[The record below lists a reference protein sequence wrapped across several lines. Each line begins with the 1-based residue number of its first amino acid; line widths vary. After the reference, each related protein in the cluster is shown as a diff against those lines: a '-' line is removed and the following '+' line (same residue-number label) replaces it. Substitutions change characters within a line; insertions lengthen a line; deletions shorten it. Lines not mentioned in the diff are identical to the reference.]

1 MRSRYSEAQTRTTSD
16 MLSRIASPSLLRVLV
31 IRTATV
37 SIFAAL
43 VIAFV
48 AQYVSNSLVQ
58 ARFEDEAGVIASTAT
73 TGVQDRIVT
82 ATRGSRFVA
91 GLPTTKRLAVP
102 LAVASRSAMDVAA
115 MQSFLIF
122 AKSSIGADILS
133 YADAAGNVITGGQDL
148 APGEK
153 LGSDLLA
160 RANASP
166 EQAYVLYDE
175 PAGVTV
181 RALSIVRDETNTNLV
196 LGYVLVGTVLD
207 RVFLQSVQA
216 SSDAQLAIIWRGQTR
231 AATVGIGADEATQ
244 FPTSQEVDNT
254 PSDLLSK
261 SIRVGGANFFGIF
274 TLERAN
280 TANSDPMLLGV
291 LVPAAPVESAQRSLF
306 IILGA
311 LLIGVIGV
319 VGLVSY
325 RSARSITAPLEH
337 LADAAQKIEGGDLAV
352 RIDGRSPYEV
362 GTLERAF
369 DTMAR
374 SLQERDR
381 AQQEYLDEVR
391 TVNAVSDAVVGVTD
405 RERIFAESLNRLVG
419 LVKADAAAIVLREAS
434 GHDLTPATAVN
445 IDPETAA
452 SIAGEVLSAKTGDP
466 DVVQRSE
473 VPGGTLR
480 SAAHVP
486 LSTRGVITGLLSVYF
501 KGEAEIT
508 ESEART
514 LRTVARL
521 VSVAKENA
529 DLVGELRDNNFALE
543 RANRL
548 KSEFL
553 ANVSHEL
560 RTPMNAIIGYSKLML
575 DGLDGELNAQQ
586 ESDLGRVTTAA
597 DNLLSLING
606 LLDLS
611 KIEAGRMEL
620 TVEELDIHPVVEDV
634 VALVRPQS
642 DAKAIEVR
650 AALAAGLPAI
660 LADRA
665 RFRQVLVNLVSNAV
679 KFTDKGAV
687 VVSATTGDGWVTVSV
702 SDTGI
707 GISPEAQ
714 AYIFDEFRQADA
726 STTRR
731 YGGTGLGLAISKRL
745 VALHGGRIWV
755 DSSPSGG
762 SVFSFTMPVHVRAAA
777 AVGAD

>member
-1 MRSRYSEAQTRTTSD
+1 
-16 MLSRIASPSLLRVLV
+16 MLRRIAPPSLLRVLV
-31 IRTATV
+31 LRTVTV
-37 SIFAAL
+37 SLLAVL

-58 ARFEDEAGVIASTAT
+58 ERFQDEASVIANNTNAAIEA
-73 TGVQDRIVT
+73 RVT
-82 ATRGSRFVA
+82 PVPRGGRFVA
-91 GLPTTKRLAVP
+91 GLPTTKRLAAD
-102 LAVASRSAMDVAA
+102 LAASQNKGPIEDI
-115 MQSFLIF
+115 QSFLIF
-122 AKSSIGADILS
+122 SKSSIGVDILS
-133 YADAAGNVITGGQDL
+133 YADANGSVITGGQDV

-153 LGSDLLA
+153 LSADLLA
-160 RANASP
+160 RATASP

-175 PAGVTV
+175 PKGVTV
-181 RALSIVRDETNTNLV
+181 RALSIVRDVDNSSTV
-196 LGYVLVGTVLD
+196 LGYIMVGIVLD
-207 RVFLQSVQA
+207 EAFLQSVQA
-216 SSDAQLAIIWRGQTR
+216 SSQAELALLWRGTPR
-231 AATVGIGADEATQ
+231 AATVGIDSDEVAQ
-244 FPTSQEVDNT
+244 FPTSADVDNSAND
-254 PSDLLSK
+254 PISK
-261 SIRVGGANFFGIF
+261 NIVVDGADYFGIF
-274 TLERAN
+274 TLERTH
-280 TANSDPMLLGV
+280 TASADPLLIAV
-291 LVPAAPVESAQRSLF
+291 LVSAVSVENAQKTLF
-306 IILGA
+306 IVLGA
-311 LLIGVIGV
+311 LLIGVTAIV
-319 VGLVSY
+319 VILSY
-325 RSARSITAPLEH
+325 RSARTITGPLEH
-337 LADAAQKIEGGDLAV
+337 LADAAQKIEAGDLGV
-352 RIDGRSPYEV
+352 RIEARSAYEV

-369 DTMAR
+369 DTMAG

-405 RERIFAESLNRLVG
+405 RERIFAESLNRLVS
-419 LVKADAAAIVLREAS
+419 LVKADAAAIVLRNTGS
-434 GHDLTPATAVN
+434 GEDLV
-445 IDPETAA
+445 AA
-452 SIAGEVLSAKTGDP
+452 STVTIEAGAATKIAGDVLNAKTGDP

-473 VPGGTLR
+473 IPYGSLR

-486 LSTRGVITGLLSVYF
+486 LSTRGLITGLLSVYF

-529 DLVGELRDNNFALE
+529 HLVGDLRDNNFQLE

-586 ESDLGRVTTAA
+586 EADLQRVTTAA
-597 DNLLSLING
+597 DNLLGLINR

-611 KIEAGRMEL
+611 QIEAGRMEL
-620 TVEELDIHPVVEDV
+620 NVEELDVRPIIEDV
-634 VALVRPQS
+634 LSLVRPQS
-642 DAKAIEVR
+642 DAKELEVVANIPIE
-650 AALAAGLPAI
+650 LPTI

-665 RFRQVLVNLVSNAV
+665 RFRQVLVNLMSNAV
-679 KFTDKGAV
+679 KFTDRGAV
-687 VVSATTGDGWVTVSV
+687 TINASTGEGWVTLSV

-707 GISPEAQ
+707 GISLEAQ

-755 DSSPSGG
+755 ESGANGG
-762 SVFSFTMPVHVRAAA
+762 SVFSFTMPVYVKAVA
-777 AVGAD
+777 AVVGVV

>member
-1 MRSRYSEAQTRTTSD
+1 
-16 MLSRIASPSLLRVLV
+16 MLRRIAPPSLLRVLV
-31 IRTATV
+31 FRTATV
-37 SIFAAL
+37 SVLAAV
-43 VIAFV
+43 VIVFV
-48 AQYVSNSLVQ
+48 AQYVSNSLVL
-58 ARFEDEAGVIASTAT
+58 ARFQDEASIIGNTANAAIEAR
-73 TGVQDRIVT
+73 VVT
-82 ATRGSRFVA
+82 ATRGARFVA
-91 GLPTTKRLAVP
+91 GLPTTKRLALELVTDTSP
-102 LAVASRSAMDVAA
+102 GKIADV
-115 MQSFLIF
+115 QSYLLF

-133 YADAAGNVITGGQDL
+133 YADATGAVITGGQDI

-153 LGSDLLA
+153 LGPDLLA

-166 EQAYVLYDE
+166 EQAFVLYDE

-181 RALSIVRDETNTNLV
+181 RALSIVRDEANTQV
-196 LGYVLVGTVLD
+196 LGYIMVGTVLD
-207 RVFLQSVQA
+207 EGFLQSIQA
-216 SSDAQLAIIWRGQTR
+216 SSDAQLAILWRGQPR
-231 AATVGIGADEATQ
+231 AATLGIDTDEVAQ
-244 FPTSQEVDNT
+244 FPSSAEVDASPT
-254 PSDLLSK
+254 DLISK
-261 SIRVGGANFFGIF
+261 TISVDGANYFGIF
-274 TLERAN
+274 TLERTH
-280 TANSDPMLLGV
+280 TANSDPLLLGV
-291 LVPAAPVESAQRSLF
+291 LVAAAPVEQAQRSLF
-306 IILGA
+306 IILGG
-311 LLIGVIGV
+311 LLVAV
-319 VGLVSY
+319 VAAVFVLSY
-325 RSARSITAPLEH
+325 RSARTITAPLAR
-337 LADAAQKIEGGDLAV
+337 LAGAAQKIEAGDLAV
-352 RIDGRSPYEV
+352 RIDVRSPYEV

-405 RERIFAESLNRLVG
+405 RERIFAESLGRLVS
-419 LVKADAAAIVLREAS
+419 LVKADAAAIVLREGAAQELVPAS
-434 GHDLTPATAVN
+434 TTN

-452 SIAGEVLSAKTGDP
+452 SVALEVLRAKTGDP

-473 VPGGTLR
+473 VLFGTLR

-486 LSTRGVITGLLSVYF
+486 LATRGLITGLLSVYF
-501 KGEAEIT
+501 KGEAEIS

-529 DLVGELRDNNFALE
+529 DLVGELRDNNFQLE

-586 ESDLGRVTTAA
+586 EGDLQRVTTAA
-597 DNLLSLING
+597 DNLLGLING

-611 KIEAGRMEL
+611 KIEAGRMEI
-620 TVEELDIHPVVEDV
+620 TVEELGIGPIVEDV

-642 DAKAIEVR
+642 DAKELEVR
-650 AALAAGLPAI
+650 AIVPADLPAI

-665 RFRQVLVNLVSNAV
+665 RFRQVLVNLMSNAV
-679 KFTDKGAV
+679 KFTDQGTV
-687 VVSATTGDGWVTVSV
+687 TVSASSADGWVTISV
-702 SDTGI
+702 ADTGI
-707 GISPEAQ
+707 GISAEAQ

-755 DSSPSGG
+755 ESGSNGG
-762 SVFSFTMPVHVRAAA
+762 SVFSFTMPVHVRAAVV
-777 AVGAD
+777 AVAD

>member
-1 MRSRYSEAQTRTTSD
+1 
-16 MLSRIASPSLLRVLV
+16 MLQRMAAPSLLRVLV
-31 IRTATV
+31 LRTATV

-43 VIAFV
+43 VIVLA
-48 AQYVSNSLVQ
+48 AQYVSNNLVQ
-58 ARFEDEAGVIASTAT
+58 ARFEDEATVVAGTANAAIDAR
-73 TGVQDRIVT
+73 VVT
-82 ATRGSRFVA
+82 ATRGARFVA
-91 GLPTTKRLAVP
+91 GLPTTKRLATDLLVDK
-102 LAVASRSAMDVAA
+102 SAAKISDV
-115 MQSFLIF
+115 QSFLLF

-133 YADAAGNVITGGQDL
+133 YADATGAVVTGGQDI
-148 APGEK
+148 AKDEK
-153 LGSDLLA
+153 LLPDLLA

-181 RALSIVRDETNTNLV
+181 RALSIVRDDANTKV
-196 LGYVLVGTVLD
+196 LGYILVGTVLD
-207 RVFLQSVQA
+207 EDFLKSIQST
-216 SSDAQLAIIWRGQTR
+216 SDAQLAVLWRGVPR
-231 AATVGIGADEATQ
+231 AATIAIDSDEVAQ
-244 FPTSQEVDNT
+244 FPSSAEVDAS
-254 PSDLLSK
+254 PGDRISK
-261 SIRVGGANFFGIF
+261 TIVVDGNNYYGIF
-274 TLERAN
+274 TLERTH
-280 TANSDPMLLGV
+280 TANSDPLLLGV
-291 LVPAAPVESAQRSLF
+291 LVAAAPVEQAQRSLF
-306 IILGA
+306 IVLGA
-311 LLIGVIGV
+311 LMLGVIAAV
-319 VGLVSY
+319 VAVSY
-325 RSARSITAPLEH
+325 RSARTITAPLAS
-337 LADAAQKIEGGDLAV
+337 LAAAAQKIEAGDLGV

-405 RERIFAESLNRLVG
+405 RERIFAESLNRLVA
-419 LVKADAAAIVLREAS
+419 LVNADAAAIVLRDGSEETLVPAS
-434 GHDLTPATAVN
+434 MVTIDEESATR
-445 IDPETAA
+445 IA
-452 SIAGEVLSAKTGDP
+452 SEVLNAKTGDP

-473 VPGGTLR
+473 IPNGPLR

-486 LSTRGVITGLLSVYF
+486 LATRGVITGLLSVYF

-529 DLVGELRDNNFALE
+529 DLVGELRDNNFQLE

-575 DGLDGELNAQQ
+575 DGLDGELNSQQ
-586 ESDLGRVTTAA
+586 ESDLQRVTTAA

-611 KIEAGRMEL
+611 KIEAGRMEIN
-620 TVEELDIHPVVEDV
+620 VEELDVRPVFEDV
-634 VALVRPQS
+634 ITLVQPQS
-642 DAKAIEVR
+642 DAKELEVK
-650 AALAAGLPAI
+650 ASVPPDLPTV

-679 KFTDKGAV
+679 KFTDAGAV
-687 VVSATTGDGWVTVSV
+687 IISASTGEGWVTVSV

-707 GISPEAQ
+707 GISKEAQ

-755 DSSPSGG
+755 ESGANGG
-762 SVFSFTMPVHVRAAA
+762 SVFSFTMPVYVRAVA
-777 AVGAD
+777 AVVGVA

>member
-1 MRSRYSEAQTRTTSD
+1 
-16 MLSRIASPSLLRVLV
+16 MLARIAPPSLLRVLV
-31 IRTATV
+31 FRTATV
-37 SIFAAL
+37 SLLAAL
-43 VIAFV
+43 VIVFV

-58 ARFEDEAGVIASTAT
+58 ARFQDEAGVIANTAT
-73 TGVQDRIVT
+73 AGIDARVVT
-82 ATRGSRFVA
+82 ATRGARFVA
-91 GLPTTKRLAVP
+91 GLPTTKRLATDLINNNNP
-102 LAVASRSAMDVAA
+102 AKVAEI
-115 MQSFLIF
+115 QQFLIF
-122 AKSSIGADILS
+122 AKASIGADILS
-133 YADAAGNVITGGQDL
+133 YADARGNVITGGQDV
-148 APGEK
+148 AAGEK
-153 LGSDLLA
+153 LGPDLLA

-181 RALSIVRDETNTNLV
+181 RALSIVRDEANTVV
-196 LGYVLVGTVLD
+196 LGYILVGTVLD
-207 RVFLQSVQA
+207 QSFLQAIQA
-216 SSDAQLAIIWRGQTR
+216 TSDSQLAILWRGQAR
-231 AATVGIGADEATQ
+231 AATIGIDSAEVAQ
-244 FPTSQEVDNT
+244 FPTSDDVDSSPT
-254 PSDLLSK
+254 DIVSK
-261 SIRVGGANFFGIF
+261 TINVSGANYFGIF
-274 TLERAN
+274 TLERTH
-280 TANSDPMLLGV
+280 TANADPLLLGV
-291 LVPAAPVESAQRSLF
+291 LVAAAPVEDAQRALF
-306 IILGA
+306 VILGG
-311 LLIGVIGV
+311 LLIAVIAAV
-319 VGLVSY
+319 IVLSY
-325 RSARSITAPLEH
+325 RSARTITNPLEH
-337 LADAAQKIEGGDLAV
+337 LADAAQKIEAGDLGV
-352 RIDGRSPYEV
+352 RIEARSPYEV

-405 RERIFAESLNRLVG
+405 RERIFAESLNRLVA
-419 LVKADAAAIVLREAS
+419 LVKADAAAIVLR
-434 GHDLTPATAVN
+434 GDVGTQPQLV
-445 IDPETAA
+445 AA
-452 SIAGEVLSAKTGDP
+452 STTNIEPESAMTIASDVLSAKTGDP
-466 DVVQRSE
+466 DVVQRSDI
-473 VPGGTLR
+473 PYGTLR

-486 LSTRGVITGLLSVYF
+486 LSTRGTITGLLSVYF

-529 DLVGELRDNNFALE
+529 DLVGELRDNNFQLE

-586 ESDLGRVTTAA
+586 ESDLQRVTTAA
-597 DNLLSLING
+597 DNLLGLING

-611 KIEAGRMEL
+611 KIEAGRMEIN
-620 TVEELDIHPVVEDV
+620 VEDVDVLPIVEDV

-642 DAKAIEVR
+642 DSKDLIVKADIPID
-650 AALAAGLPAI
+650 LPTI

-665 RFRQVLVNLVSNAV
+665 RFRQVLVNLMSNAV

-687 VVSATTGDGWVTVSV
+687 TVSATSGEGWVTVSV
-702 SDTGI
+702 ADTGI
-707 GISPEAQ
+707 GISSEAQ

-755 DSSPSGG
+755 ESGPQG
-762 SVFSFTMPVHVRAAA
+762 GATFSFTMPVHVRAAVA
-777 AVGAD
+777 AAGAAD

>member
-1 MRSRYSEAQTRTTSD
+1 
-16 MLSRIASPSLLRVLV
+16 MLGRIASPSLLRVLV
-31 IRTATV
+31 LRTATV
-37 SIFAAL
+37 SVLAAL

-48 AQYVSNSLVQ
+48 AQAVSNNLVL
-58 ARFEDEAGVIASTAT
+58 ARFQDEATVIAATAT
-73 TGVQDRIVT
+73 TAIEARVVT
-82 ATRGSRFVA
+82 ATRGARFVA
-91 GLPTTKRLAVP
+91 GLPTTKRLAADLIANNTPEKITEVQ
-102 LAVASRSAMDVAA
+102 R
-115 MQSFLIF
+115 FLIF

-133 YADAAGNVITGGQDL
+133 YADAKGNVITGGQDVL
-148 APGEK
+148 PGEK
-153 LGSDLLA
+153 LGADLLV

-181 RALSIVRDETNTNLV
+181 RALSIVRDDANNIL

-207 RVFLQSVQA
+207 ESFLQAIQA
-216 SSDAQLAIIWRGQTR
+216 SSDSQLAILWRGQPR
-231 AATVGIGADEATQ
+231 AATIGIDTDEVAQ
-244 FPTSQEVDNT
+244 FPTSADVDGS
-254 PSDLLSK
+254 PGDLIAK
-261 SIRVGGANFFGIF
+261 TIQVDGANYFGIF
-274 TLERAN
+274 TLERTH
-280 TANSDPMLLGV
+280 TANSDPLLLGV
-291 LVPAAPVESAQRSLF
+291 LVAAAPVEDAQRSLF
-306 IILGA
+306 VILGA
-311 LLIGVIGV
+311 LLIGVVAAV
-319 VGLVSY
+319 VFLSY
-325 RSARSITAPLEH
+325 RSARTITNPLEH
-337 LADAAQKIEGGDLAV
+337 LADAAQKIEAGDLGV
-352 RIDGRSPYEV
+352 RIVARSPYEV

-405 RERIFAESLNRLVG
+405 RERIFAESLSRLVT
-419 LVKADAAAIVLREAS
+419 LVKADAAAIVLREGAAQDLVPAS
-434 GHDLTPATAVN
+434 TSN
-445 IDPETAA
+445 IEPETAMTVA
-452 SIAGEVLSAKTGDP
+452 ADVLSAKTGDP

-473 VPGGTLR
+473 IPFGTLR

-486 LSTRGVITGLLSVYF
+486 LATRGIVTGLLSVYF

-529 DLVGELRDNNFALE
+529 DLVGELRDNNFQLE

-586 ESDLGRVTTAA
+586 EADLQRVTTAA
-597 DNLLSLING
+597 DNLLGLING

-611 KIEAGRMEL
+611 KIEAGRMEIN
-620 TVEELDIHPVVEDV
+620 VEEVDVRPIVEDV

-642 DAKAIEVR
+642 DSKDLDVHAN
-650 AALAAGLPAI
+650 LPADLPPI

-665 RFRQVLVNLVSNAV
+665 RFRQVLVNLMSNSV
-679 KFTDKGAV
+679 KFTDKGSV
-687 VVSATTGDGWVTVSV
+687 TVSATSGDGWVTMSV
-702 SDTGI
+702 ADTGI
-707 GISPEAQ
+707 GISAEAQ

-755 DSSPSGG
+755 ESGANGG
-762 SVFSFTMPVHVRAAA
+762 SVFSFTMPIHVRAAVA
-777 AVGAD
+777 VVGAD

>member
-1 MRSRYSEAQTRTTSD
+1 
-16 MLSRIASPSLLRVLV
+16 MLRRIAPPSLLRVLV
-31 IRTATV
+31 FRTATV
-37 SIFAAL
+37 SLLAAL
-43 VIAFV
+43 VIVFV
-48 AQYVSNSLVQ
+48 AQYVSNNLVQ
-58 ARFEDEAGVIASTAT
+58 ARFQDEANVIANTAT
-73 TGVQDRIVT
+73 AGIDARVVT
-82 ATRGSRFVA
+82 ATRGARFVA
-91 GLPTTKRLAVP
+91 GLPTTKRLASDLIASNTP
-102 LAVASRSAMDVAA
+102 AKVAEI
-115 MQSFLIF
+115 QQFLIF
-122 AKSSIGADILS
+122 AKASIGADILS
-133 YADAAGNVITGGQDL
+133 YADAAGNVITGGQDIAL
-148 APGEK
+148 GEK

-181 RALSIVRDETNTNLV
+181 RALSIVRDDANTVV
-196 LGYVLVGTVLD
+196 LGYVMVGTVLD
-207 RVFLQSVQA
+207 VSFLQAIQA
-216 SSDAQLAIIWRGQTR
+216 TSDSQLAILWRGQAR
-231 AATVGIGADEATQ
+231 AATIGIGSDEISQ
-244 FPTSQEVDNT
+244 FPTSADVDNSPT
-254 PSDLLSK
+254 DLVSK
-261 SIRVGGANFFGIF
+261 TINVNGANYFGIF
-274 TLERAN
+274 TLERTH
-280 TANSDPMLLGV
+280 TANADPLLLGV
-291 LVPAAPVESAQRSLF
+291 LVAAAPVEDAQRSLF
-306 IILGA
+306 VILGG
-311 LLIGVIGV
+311 LLIGVIAAV
-319 VGLVSY
+319 IVLSY
-325 RSARSITAPLEH
+325 RSARTITAPLEH
-337 LADAAQKIEGGDLAV
+337 LADAAQKIEAGDLSV
-352 RIDGRSPYEV
+352 RIEARSPYEV

-405 RERIFAESLNRLVG
+405 RERIFAESLNRLVA
-419 LVKADAAAIVLREAS
+419 LVKADAAAIVLREGPGQPQLVAAS
-434 GHDLTPATAVN
+434 TTN
-445 IDPETAA
+445 IEPETAM
-452 SIAGEVLSAKTGDP
+452 SIATDVLSAKTSDP
-466 DVVQRSE
+466 DVVQRSDI
-473 VPGGTLR
+473 PYGSLR

-486 LSTRGVITGLLSVYF
+486 LSTRGLITGLLSVYF

-529 DLVGELRDNNFALE
+529 DLVGELRDNNFQLE

-586 ESDLGRVTTAA
+586 EADLQRVTTAA
-597 DNLLSLING
+597 DNLLGLING

-611 KIEAGRMEL
+611 KIEAGRMEIN
-620 TVEELDIHPVVEDV
+620 VEEVDVGPIVEDV

-642 DAKAIEVR
+642 DSKDLDVR
-650 AALAAGLPAI
+650 AEIPAGLPAI

-665 RFRQVLVNLVSNAV
+665 RFRQVLVNLMSNAV

-687 VVSATTGDGWVTVSV
+687 TISASSAEGWVTVSV
-702 SDTGI
+702 ADTGI
-707 GISPEAQ
+707 GISNEAQ

-755 DSSPSGG
+755 ESGISGG
-762 SVFSFTMPVHVRAAA
+762 AIFSFTMPVHVRVVA
-777 AVGAD
+777 AVAGAD

>member
-1 MRSRYSEAQTRTTSD
+1 
-16 MLSRIASPSLLRVLV
+16 MLSRIAPPSLLRVLV
-31 IRTATV
+31 LRTATV
-37 SIFAAL
+37 SVLAAL

-48 AQYVSNSLVQ
+48 AQAVSYNLVQ
-58 ARFEDEAGVIASTAT
+58 ARFQDEASVIANTAT
-73 TGVQDRIVT
+73 SAIGARVAT
-82 ATRGSRFVA
+82 ATRGARFVA
-91 GLPTTKRLAVP
+91 GLPTIKGLASDLGTATTP
-102 LAVASRSAMDVAA
+102 QKVAD
-115 MQSFLIF
+115 MQKFLIF
-122 AKSSIGADILS
+122 AKASIGADILS
-133 YADAAGNVITGGQDL
+133 YADARGIVITGGQDIT
-148 APGEK
+148 AGEK
-153 LGSDLLA
+153 LGADLLT

-181 RALSIVRDETNTNLV
+181 RALSIVRDEANTIV
-196 LGYVLVGTVLD
+196 LGYVMVGTVLD
-207 RVFLQSVQA
+207 EAFLQAIQA
-216 SSDAQLAIIWRGQTR
+216 TSDSQLAILWRGQAR
-231 AATVGIGADEATQ
+231 AATIGIDADEIAQ
-244 FPTSQEVDNT
+244 FPTSADVDSSPT
-254 PSDLLSK
+254 DLLSK
-261 SIRVGGANFFGIF
+261 TINVNGANYFGIF
-274 TLERAN
+274 TLERTH
-280 TANSDPMLLGV
+280 TANADPLLLGV
-291 LVPAAPVESAQRSLF
+291 LVAAAPVEDAQRSLF
-306 IILGA
+306 VILGA
-311 LLIGVIGV
+311 LLVAVIAAV
-319 VGLVSY
+319 VVLSY
-325 RSARSITAPLEH
+325 RSARTITAPLEH
-337 LADAAQKIEGGDLAV
+337 LAEAAQKIEAGDLGV
-352 RIDGRSPYEV
+352 RIDVRSSYEV

-405 RERIFAESLNRLVG
+405 RERIFAESLNRLVA
-419 LVKADAAAIVLREAS
+419 LVKADAAAIVLLEGAGQMLIAAS
-434 GHDLTPATAVN
+434 ASN

-452 SIAGEVLSAKTGDP
+452 RIATDVLNAKTGDP

-473 VPGGTLR
+473 IPYGNLR

-486 LSTRGVITGLLSVYF
+486 LSTRGLITGLLSVYF

-586 ESDLGRVTTAA
+586 EADLQRVTTAA
-597 DNLLSLING
+597 DNLLGLING

-611 KIEAGRMEL
+611 KIEAGRMEIN
-620 TVEELDIHPVVEDV
+620 VEEVDVRPIVEDV

-642 DAKAIEVR
+642 DSKELDVR
-650 AALAAGLPAI
+650 ANIPVELPTI
-660 LADRA
+660 FVDRA

-679 KFTDKGAV
+679 KFTDAGAV
-687 VVSATTGDGWVTVSV
+687 TVSATSDEGWVTLAIA
-702 SDTGI
+702 DTGI

-755 DSSPSGG
+755 ESGANGG
-762 SVFSFTMPVHVRAAA
+762 SVFSFTMPVHMRAVV
-777 AVGAD
+777 AVGGAD

>member
-1 MRSRYSEAQTRTTSD
+1 
-16 MLSRIASPSLLRVLV
+16 MLGRIAPPSLLRVLV
-31 IRTATV
+31 VRTATV
-37 SIFAAL
+37 SVLAAL
-43 VIAFV
+43 AIVFV
-48 AQYVSNSLVQ
+48 AQYVSNNLVQ
-58 ARFEDEAGVIASTAT
+58 SRFQDEAGVIANTANSAID
-73 TGVQDRIVT
+73 QRIVT
-82 ATRGSRFVA
+82 ATRGARFVA
-91 GLPTTKRLAVP
+91 GLPTTKRLASEITVDK
-102 LAVASRSAMDVAA
+102 SAMKVTEV
-115 MQSFLIF
+115 QSFLLF

-133 YADAAGNVITGGQDL
+133 YADAAGVVITGGQDI

-153 LGSDLLA
+153 LGPDLLA

-181 RALSIVRDETNTNLV
+181 RALSIVRDELNSSTV
-196 LGYVLVGTVLD
+196 LGYILVGTVLD
-207 RVFLQSVQA
+207 KDFLTSIQS
-216 SSDAQLAIIWRGQTR
+216 SSDAQLGILWRGQPR
-231 AATVGIGADEATQ
+231 ASTFGIDAAEVAQ
-244 FPTSQEVDNT
+244 FPSTAEVDASPT
-254 PSDLLSK
+254 DLVSK
-261 SIRVGGANFFGIF
+261 TINVNGANYYGIF
-274 TLERAN
+274 TLERTH
-280 TANSDPMLLGV
+280 TANSDPLLLAV
-291 LVPAAPVESAQRSLF
+291 LVAAAPVEQAQRSLF
-306 IILGA
+306 VILGG
-311 LLIGVIGV
+311 LLVGVIVAV
-319 VGLVSY
+319 VIVSY
-325 RSARSITAPLEH
+325 RSARTITAPLEH
-337 LADAAQKIEGGDLAV
+337 LAAAAQKIEAGDLGV
-352 RIDGRSPYEV
+352 RIDARSAYEV

-405 RERIFAESLNRLVG
+405 RERIFAESLSRLVS
-419 LVKADAAAIVLREAS
+419 LVKADAAAIVLRDASSQQLAAAGTVTIDADTATAIAS
-434 GHDLTPATAVN
+434 G
-445 IDPETAA
+445 
-452 SIAGEVLSAKTGDP
+452 VLNAKTGDP

-473 VPGGTLR
+473 IPQGPLR

-486 LSTRGVITGLLSVYF
+486 LSTRGSITGLLSVYF

-529 DLVGELRDNNFALE
+529 DLVGELRDNNFQLE

-586 ESDLGRVTTAA
+586 EADLQRVTTAA
-597 DNLLSLING
+597 DNLLGLING

-611 KIEAGRMEL
+611 KIEAGRMEIN
-620 TVEELDIHPVVEDV
+620 VEEVDVLAVVDDV

-642 DAKAIEVR
+642 DAKGIEVHTSI
-650 AALAAGLPAI
+650 PADVPSI

-665 RFRQVLVNLVSNAV
+665 RFRQVLVNLMSNAV
-679 KFTDKGAV
+679 KFTDDGAV
-687 VVSATTGDGWVTVSV
+687 TVRATSGDGWVTVSV
-702 SDTGI
+702 ADTGI
-707 GISPEAQ
+707 GISQEAQ

-755 DSSPSGG
+755 ESGAAGG
-762 SVFSFTMPVHVRAAA
+762 SVFSFTMPVHVRAAVS
-777 AVGAD
+777 AVGAG

>member
-1 MRSRYSEAQTRTTSD
+1 
-16 MLSRIASPSLLRVLV
+16 
-31 IRTATV
+31 
-37 SIFAAL
+37 
-43 VIAFV
+43 
-48 AQYVSNSLVQ
+48 
-58 ARFEDEAGVIASTAT
+58 
-73 TGVQDRIVT
+73 
-82 ATRGSRFVA
+82 
-91 GLPTTKRLAVP
+91 
-102 LAVASRSAMDVAA
+102 
-115 MQSFLIF
+115 
-122 AKSSIGADILS
+122 
-133 YADAAGNVITGGQDL
+133 
-148 APGEK
+148 
-153 LGSDLLA
+153 
-160 RANASP
+160 
-166 EQAYVLYDE
+166 VLYDE

-181 RALSIVRDETNTNLV
+181 RALSIVRDDANNIL

-207 RVFLQSVQA
+207 ESFLQAIQA
-216 SSDAQLAIIWRGQTR
+216 SSDSQLAILWRGQPR
-231 AATVGIGADEATQ
+231 AATIGIDTDEVAQ
-244 FPTSQEVDNT
+244 FPTSADVDGS
-254 PSDLLSK
+254 PGDLIAK
-261 SIRVGGANFFGIF
+261 TIQVDGANYFGIF
-274 TLERAN
+274 TLERTH
-280 TANSDPMLLGV
+280 TANSDPLLLGV
-291 LVPAAPVESAQRSLF
+291 LVAAAPVEDAQRSLF
-306 IILGA
+306 VILGA
-311 LLIGVIGV
+311 LLIGVVAAV
-319 VGLVSY
+319 VFLSY
-325 RSARSITAPLEH
+325 RSARTITNPLEH
-337 LADAAQKIEGGDLAV
+337 LADAAQKIEAGDLGV
-352 RIDGRSPYEV
+352 RIDARSPYEV

-405 RERIFAESLNRLVG
+405 RERIFAESLSRLVT
-419 LVKADAAAIVLREAS
+419 LVKADAAAIVLREGAAQDLVPAS
-434 GHDLTPATAVN
+434 TSN
-445 IDPETAA
+445 IEPETAMTVA
-452 SIAGEVLSAKTGDP
+452 ADVLSAKTGDP

-473 VPGGTLR
+473 IPFGTLR

-486 LSTRGVITGLLSVYF
+486 LATRGIVTGLLSVYF

-529 DLVGELRDNNFALE
+529 DLVGELRDNNFQLE

-586 ESDLGRVTTAA
+586 EADLQRVTTAA
-597 DNLLSLING
+597 DNLLGLING

-611 KIEAGRMEL
+611 KIEAGRMEIN
-620 TVEELDIHPVVEDV
+620 VEEVDVRPIVEDV

-642 DAKAIEVR
+642 DSKDLDVHAN
-650 AALAAGLPAI
+650 LPADLPPI

-665 RFRQVLVNLVSNAV
+665 RFRQVLVNLMSNSV
-679 KFTDKGAV
+679 KFTDKGSV
-687 VVSATTGDGWVTVSV
+687 TVSATSGDGWVTMSV
-702 SDTGI
+702 ADTGI
-707 GISPEAQ
+707 GISAEAQ

-755 DSSPSGG
+755 ESGANGG
-762 SVFSFTMPVHVRAAA
+762 SVFSFTMPIHVRAAVA
-777 AVGAD
+777 VVGAD

>member
-1 MRSRYSEAQTRTTSD
+1 
-16 MLSRIASPSLLRVLV
+16 MLQRIAPPSLLRVLV
-31 IRTATV
+31 FRTATV
-37 SIFAAL
+37 SVLAAL

-48 AQYVSNSLVQ
+48 AQAVAYNLVQ
-58 ARFEDEAGVIASTAT
+58 ARFQDEASVIANTAT
-73 TGVQDRIVT
+73 TAIEGRVVT
-82 ATRGSRFVA
+82 ATRGARFVA
-91 GLPTTKRLAVP
+91 GLPTTKKLAAD
-102 LAVASRSAMDVAA
+102 LASDRTAA
-115 MQSFLIF
+115 KAAEMQKFLIF

-133 YADAAGNVITGGQDL
+133 YADAKGSVITGGQDI

-153 LGSDLLA
+153 LGPDLLA

-181 RALSIVRDETNTNLV
+181 RALSIVRDEANAVV
-196 LGYVLVGTVLD
+196 LGYVMVGTVLD
-207 RVFLQSVQA
+207 ESFLQAIQA
-216 SSDAQLAIIWRGQTR
+216 TSDSQLAILWRGQPR
-231 AATVGIGADEATQ
+231 AATIGIDSSEIAQ
-244 FPTSQEVDNT
+244 FPTSAEVDASAT
-254 PSDLLSK
+254 DLLSRT
-261 SIRVGGANFFGIF
+261 INVHGGNYFGIF
-274 TLERAN
+274 TLERTH
-280 TANSDPMLLGV
+280 TANADPLLLAV
-291 LVPAAPVESAQRSLF
+291 LVAAAPVEDAQRSLF
-306 IILGA
+306 VILGA
-311 LLIGVIGV
+311 LLAAVIVAV
-319 VGLVSY
+319 VILSY
-325 RSARSITAPLEH
+325 RSARTITAPLEH
-337 LADAAQKIEGGDLAV
+337 LASAAQKIEAGDLGV
-352 RIDGRSPYEV
+352 RIEARSPYEV

-405 RERIFAESLNRLVG
+405 RERIFAESLSRLVA
-419 LVKADAAAIVLREAS
+419 LVKADAAAIVLRDGTAGQLAS
-434 GHDLTPATAVN
+434 ASTTN
-445 IDPETAA
+445 IDPDRAMTIAA
-452 SIAGEVLSAKTGDP
+452 DVLSAKSGDP

-473 VPGGTLR
+473 IPYGTLR

-486 LSTRGVITGLLSVYF
+486 LSTRGLITGLLSVYF

-529 DLVGELRDNNFALE
+529 DLVGELRDNNFQLE

-586 ESDLGRVTTAA
+586 EADLQRVTTAA
-597 DNLLSLING
+597 DNLLGLING

-611 KIEAGRMEL
+611 KIEAGRMEIN
-620 TVEELDIHPVVEDV
+620 VEEIDVGPIVEDV

-642 DAKAIEVR
+642 DSKDLDVR
-650 AALAAGLPAI
+650 ANIPVELPTI

-679 KFTDKGAV
+679 KFTDSGAV
-687 VVSATTGDGWVTVSV
+687 TVSATSGEGWVTVSV
-702 SDTGI
+702 ADTGI
-707 GISPEAQ
+707 GISAEAQ

-755 DSSPSGG
+755 ESGASGG
-762 SVFSFTMPVHVRAAA
+762 SVFSFTMPVHVRVTVGVGGAA
-777 AVGAD
+777 

>member
-1 MRSRYSEAQTRTTSD
+1 
-16 MLSRIASPSLLRVLV
+16 MLRWIAPPSLLRVLV
-31 IRTATV
+31 LRTATV
-37 SIFAAL
+37 SVLAAL

-48 AQYVSNSLVQ
+48 AQAVSYNLVQ
-58 ARFEDEAGVIASTAT
+58 ARFQDEAGIIANTAT
-73 TGVQDRIVT
+73 TAIEARVVT
-82 ATRGSRFVA
+82 ATRGARFVA
-91 GLPTTKRLAVP
+91 GLPTTKRLATD
-102 LAVASRSAMDVAA
+102 LATNRTPATIADT
-115 MQSFLIF
+115 QTFLIF

-133 YADAAGNVITGGQDL
+133 YADASGSVITGGQDI
-148 APGEK
+148 APDEK
-153 LGSDLLA
+153 LGTDLLA

-181 RALSIVRDETNTNLV
+181 RALSIVRDDANTKV
-196 LGYVLVGTVLD
+196 LGYIMVGTVLD
-207 RVFLQSVQA
+207 EGFLQSIQA
-216 SSDAQLAIIWRGQTR
+216 TSDSQLAILWRGQPR
-231 AATVGIGADEATQ
+231 AATLGIDADEVVQ
-244 FPTSQEVDNT
+244 FPTSADVDNSPT
-254 PSDLLSK
+254 DLVAKTINVNGS
-261 SIRVGGANFFGIF
+261 NYFGIF
-274 TLERAN
+274 TLERTH
-280 TANSDPMLLGV
+280 TANADPLLLGV
-291 LVPAAPVESAQRSLF
+291 LVAAAPVEDAQRSLF
-306 IILGA
+306 VILGG
-311 LLIGVIGV
+311 LLVGVIVAV
-319 VGLVSY
+319 VVLSY
-325 RSARSITAPLEH
+325 RSARTITAPLEH
-337 LADAAQKIEGGDLAV
+337 LADAAQKIEAGDLGV
-352 RIDGRSPYEV
+352 RIDARSPYEV

-405 RERIFAESLNRLVG
+405 RERIFAESLNRLVA
-419 LVKADAAAIVLREAS
+419 LVKADAAAIVLREGTGQELVTAS
-434 GHDLTPATAVN
+434 TTN
-445 IDPETAA
+445 IEPEAA
-452 SIAGEVLSAKTGDP
+452 MSIAANVLSAKSGDP
-466 DVVQRSE
+466 DVVQRSDI
-473 VPGGTLR
+473 PYGSLR

-486 LSTRGVITGLLSVYF
+486 LSTRGLITGLLSVYF

-529 DLVGELRDNNFALE
+529 DLVGELRDNNFQLE

-575 DGLDGELNAQQ
+575 DGLDGELNSQQ
-586 ESDLGRVTTAA
+586 EADLQRVTTAA
-597 DNLLSLING
+597 DNLLGLING

-611 KIEAGRMEL
+611 KIEAGRMEIN
-620 TVEELDIHPVVEDV
+620 VEEVDVGPIVEDV

-642 DAKAIEVR
+642 DAKDLDVR
-650 AALAAGLPAI
+650 AEIPIELPSI

-665 RFRQVLVNLVSNAV
+665 RFRQVLVNLMSNAV
-679 KFTDKGAV
+679 KFTDKGTV
-687 VVSATTGDGWVTVSV
+687 TVSAASGDGWVTISV
-702 SDTGI
+702 ADTGI
-707 GISPEAQ
+707 GISSEAQ

-755 DSSPSGG
+755 ESGSAGG
-762 SVFSFTMPVHVRAAA
+762 SVFCFTVPVHVPAAA
-777 AVGAD
+777 AVAGAD

>member
-1 MRSRYSEAQTRTTSD
+1 
-16 MLSRIASPSLLRVLV
+16 MLQRIAPPSLLRVLV
-31 IRTATV
+31 LRTATV

-43 VIAFV
+43 VIVFV
-48 AQYVSNSLVQ
+48 AQYVSNALIQ
-58 ARFEDEAGVIASTAT
+58 ARFQDEASVIAGTAT
-73 TGVQDRIVT
+73 TAIEARVVT
-82 ATRGSRFVA
+82 ATRGARFVA
-91 GLPTTKRLAVP
+91 GLPTTKRLAAD
-102 LAVASRSAMDVAA
+102 LTIDMSAAKVSDV
-115 MQSFLIF
+115 QSFLLF

-133 YADAAGNVITGGQDL
+133 YADAAGVVITGGQDI

-153 LGSDLLA
+153 LGPDLLA

-181 RALSIVRDETNTNLV
+181 RALSIVRNDANSRV
-196 LGYVLVGTVLD
+196 LGYIMVGTVLD
-207 RVFLQSVQA
+207 EGFLQSIQ
-216 SSDAQLAIIWRGQTR
+216 SSSNAQLAILWRGQPR
-231 AATVGIGADEATQ
+231 AATLGIDADEVAQ
-244 FPTSQEVDNT
+244 FPTSAEVDAS
-254 PSDLLSK
+254 PSDLVSRT
-261 SIRVGGANFFGIF
+261 INVDGANYYGIF
-274 TLERAN
+274 TLERTH
-280 TANSDPMLLGV
+280 TANADPLLLGV
-291 LVPAAPVESAQRSLF
+291 LVAAAPVEEAQRSLF
-306 IILGA
+306 VILGA
-311 LLIGVIGV
+311 LLIGVIGAV
-319 VGLVSY
+319 VVLSY
-325 RSARSITAPLEH
+325 RSARTITAPLEH
-337 LADAAQKIEGGDLAV
+337 LAAAAQKIEAGDLGV
-352 RIDGRSPYEV
+352 RVGGHSPYEV

-405 RERIFAESLNRLVG
+405 RERIFAESLSRLVT
-419 LVKADAAAIVLREAS
+419 LVKADAAAIVLREGSGEGLVSAS
-434 GHDLTPATAVN
+434 TVSIESDTAT
-445 IDPETAA
+445 
-452 SIAGEVLSAKTGDP
+452 SIATDVLKAKTGDP

-473 VPGGTLR
+473 IPYGTLR

-486 LSTRGVITGLLSVYF
+486 LSTRGLITGLLSVYF

-529 DLVGELRDNNFALE
+529 DLVGELRDNNFKLE

-548 KSEFL
+548 KSEFI

-575 DGLDGELNAQQ
+575 DGLDGELNSQQ
-586 ESDLGRVTTAA
+586 QSDLQRVTTAA
-597 DNLLSLING
+597 DNLLGLING

-611 KIEAGRMEL
+611 KIEAGRMEINL
-620 TVEELDIHPVVEDV
+620 EELDVRPVIEDV

-642 DAKAIEVR
+642 DAKELEVR
-650 AALAAGLPAI
+650 AHIPLELPAI

-665 RFRQVLVNLVSNAV
+665 RFRQVLVNLMSNAV
-679 KFTDKGAV
+679 KFTDTGAV
-687 VVSATTGDGWVTVSV
+687 TVSATTGDGWVTLSV
-702 SDTGI
+702 ADTGI
-707 GISPEAQ
+707 GISQEAQ

-731 YGGTGLGLAISKRL
+731 FGGTGLGLAISKRL

-755 DSSPSGG
+755 ESGATGG
-762 SVFSFTMPVHVRAAA
+762 SVFNFTMPVYVRAVA
-777 AVGAD
+777 AVVGVS

>member
-1 MRSRYSEAQTRTTSD
+1 
-16 MLSRIASPSLLRVLV
+16 MLRRLAPPSLLRTLV

-37 SIFAAL
+37 SLFAAL
-43 VIAFV
+43 VIVFV
-48 AQYVSNSLVQ
+48 AQYVSNNLVQ
-58 ARFEDEAGVIASTAT
+58 ARFQDEASVIANTAT
-73 TGVQDRIVT
+73 SAIEARVVT
-82 ATRGSRFVA
+82 ATRGARFVA
-91 GLPTTKRLAVP
+91 GLPTTKRLATDLLTDNTP
-102 LAVASRSAMDVAA
+102 QKIAEI
-115 MQSFLIF
+115 QQFLIF

-133 YADAAGNVITGGQDL
+133 YADAKGTVVTGGQDV
-148 APGEK
+148 AQGEK
-153 LGSDLLA
+153 LGPDLLA

-181 RALSIVRDETNTNLV
+181 RALSIVRDDANSVV
-196 LGYVLVGTVLD
+196 LGYIMVGTVLD
-207 RVFLQSVQA
+207 EGFLQAIQA
-216 SSDAQLAIIWRGQTR
+216 TSDSQLAILWRGQAR
-231 AATVGIGADEATQ
+231 AATIGIDTDEVAQ
-244 FPTSQEVDNT
+244 FPTSADVDSSPT
-254 PSDLLSK
+254 DLVSK
-261 SIRVGGANFFGIF
+261 TISVNGANYFGIF
-274 TLERAN
+274 TLERTH
-280 TANSDPMLLGV
+280 TANADPLLLGV
-291 LVPAAPVESAQRSLF
+291 LVAAAPVEDAQRSLF
-306 IILGA
+306 VILGA
-311 LLIGVIGV
+311 LLVGVIAAV
-319 VGLVSY
+319 VVLSY
-325 RSARSITAPLEH
+325 RSARTITAPLEH
-337 LADAAQKIEGGDLAV
+337 LADAAQKIEAGDLGV
-352 RIDGRSPYEV
+352 RIEARSAYEV

-405 RERIFAESLNRLVG
+405 RERIFAESLSRLVN
-419 LVKADAAAIVLREAS
+419 LVKADAAAIVLRESSGQGFVPAS
-434 GHDLTPATAVN
+434 TTN
-445 IDPETAA
+445 IDPETATRVA
-452 SIAGEVLSAKTGDP
+452 TDMLNAKTGDP

-473 VPGGTLR
+473 IPDGTLR

-501 KGEAEIT
+501 TGAADIT

-521 VSVAKENA
+521 VSVAKDNA
-529 DLVGELRDNNFALE
+529 DLVGELRDNNFQLE

-586 ESDLGRVTTAA
+586 EADLQRVTTAA
-597 DNLLSLING
+597 DNLLGLING

-611 KIEAGRMEL
+611 KIEAGRMEIN
-620 TVEELDIHPVVEDV
+620 VEEVDVRPIVEDV

-642 DAKAIEVR
+642 DSKDLDVR
-650 AALAAGLPAI
+650 ANIPAELPAI

-665 RFRQVLVNLVSNAV
+665 RFRQVLVNLLSNAV

-687 VVSATTGDGWVTVSV
+687 TVSATSGDGWVTVSV
-702 SDTGI
+702 ADTGI
-707 GISPEAQ
+707 GISADAQ

-755 DSSPSGG
+755 ESGLSGG
-762 SVFSFTMPVHVRAAA
+762 AVFSFTMPVHVRATA
-777 AVGAD
+777 AVVGAS

>member
-1 MRSRYSEAQTRTTSD
+1 
-16 MLSRIASPSLLRVLV
+16 MLQRVAPPSLLRVLV
-31 IRTATV
+31 LRTATV

-48 AQYVSNSLVQ
+48 AQYVSNGLVQ
-58 ARFEDEAGVIASTAT
+58 SRFQDEATVIAGTAT
-73 TGVQDRIVT
+73 SAIDNRVVT
-82 ATRGSRFVA
+82 ATRGARFVA
-91 GLPTTKRLAVP
+91 GLPTTKTFATDLITDRS
-102 LAVASRSAMDVAA
+102 VAKIADV
-115 MQSFLIF
+115 QSFLLF

-133 YADAAGNVITGGQDL
+133 YADASGIVVTGGQDV

-153 LGSDLLA
+153 LGTDLLA

-175 PAGVTV
+175 PSGVTV
-181 RALSIVRDETNTNLV
+181 RALSIVRDESNTRV
-196 LGYVLVGTVLD
+196 LGYVMVGTILD
-207 RVFLQSVQA
+207 EDFLRSIQSA
-216 SSDAQLAIIWRGQTR
+216 SDAQVAILWRSQPR
-231 AATVGIGADEATQ
+231 AATITLDADEVAQ
-244 FPTSQEVDNT
+244 FPTSAEVDAS
-254 PSDLLSK
+254 PHDLISRTI
-261 SIRVGGANFFGIF
+261 SVRGASFFGIF
-274 TLERAN
+274 TLERAH
-280 TANSDPMLLGV
+280 TANADPLLIAV
-291 LVPAAPVESAQRSLF
+291 LVAAAPVEQAQRSLF
-306 IILGA
+306 GILA
-311 LLIGVIGV
+311 VLLVGVIAV
-319 VGLVSY
+319 VIFVSY
-325 RSARSITAPLEH
+325 RSAQTITAPLAH
-337 LADAAQKIEGGDLAV
+337 LATAAQQIEAGDLGV
-352 RIDGRSPYEV
+352 RIEGRSPYEV

-405 RERIFAESLNRLVG
+405 RERIFAESLHRLVS
-419 LVKADAAAIVLREAS
+419 LVKADAAAIVLRDSA
-434 GHDLTPATAVN
+434 GGDGLV
-445 IDPETAA
+445 AA
-452 SIAGEVLSAKTGDP
+452 STVSLEGDAAIRIATTVLTSRTGDP

-473 VPGGTLR
+473 IPDGPLR

-486 LSTRGVITGLLSVYF
+486 LATRGLITGLLSVYF

-529 DLVGELRDNNFALE
+529 DLVGELRDNNFQLE

-575 DGLDGELNAQQ
+575 DGLDGELNSQQ
-586 ESDLGRVTTAA
+586 ESDLQRVTTAA
-597 DNLLSLING
+597 DNLLGLING

-611 KIEAGRMEL
+611 KIEAGRMEIN
-620 TVEELDIHPVVEDV
+620 VEELDIRPIIEDV

-642 DAKAIEVR
+642 DAKELEVHTTIPVE
-650 AALAAGLPAI
+650 LPTI

-665 RFRQVLVNLVSNAV
+665 RFRQVLVNLMSNAV
-679 KFTDKGAV
+679 KFTDKGGV
-687 VVSATTGDGWVTVSV
+687 TISASNADGWVTLSV

-707 GISPEAQ
+707 GISQEAQ

-755 DSSPSGG
+755 ESGSAGG
-762 SVFSFTMPVHVRAAA
+762 SVFSFTMPVYVKAVTAAL
-777 AVGAD
+777 AVS

>member
-1 MRSRYSEAQTRTTSD
+1 
-16 MLSRIASPSLLRVLV
+16 ML
-31 IRTATV
+31 
-37 SIFAAL
+37 
-43 VIAFV
+43 V
-48 AQYVSNSLVQ
+48 A
-58 ARFEDEAGVIASTAT
+58 
-73 TGVQDRIVT
+73 
-82 ATRGSRFVA
+82 
-91 GLPTTKRLAVP
+91 
-102 LAVASRSAMDVAA
+102 
-115 MQSFLIF
+115 
-122 AKSSIGADILS
+122 
-133 YADAAGNVITGGQDL
+133 
-148 APGEK
+148 
-153 LGSDLLA
+153 
-160 RANASP
+160 
-166 EQAYVLYDE
+166 
-175 PAGVTV
+175 
-181 RALSIVRDETNTNLV
+181 
-196 LGYVLVGTVLD
+196 
-207 RVFLQSVQA
+207 
-216 SSDAQLAIIWRGQTR
+216 
-231 AATVGIGADEATQ
+231 
-244 FPTSQEVDNT
+244 
-254 PSDLLSK
+254 
-261 SIRVGGANFFGIF
+261 
-274 TLERAN
+274 
-280 TANSDPMLLGV
+280 
-291 LVPAAPVESAQRSLF
+291 AAPVEDAQRSLF
-306 IILGA
+306 VILGA
-311 LLIGVIGV
+311 LLVGVIAAV
-319 VGLVSY
+319 VVLSY
-325 RSARSITAPLEH
+325 RSARTITAPLEH
-337 LADAAQKIEGGDLAV
+337 LADAAQQIEAGDLGV
-352 RIDGRSPYEV
+352 RIEARSAYEV

-405 RERIFAESLNRLVG
+405 RERIFAESLSRLVT
-419 LVKADAAAIVLREAS
+419 LVKADAAAIVLREGSGQGLAPAS
-434 GHDLTPATAVN
+434 TSN
-445 IDPETAA
+445 IDPMTAT
-452 SIAGEVLSAKTGDP
+452 SIATDVLSAKTGDP

-473 VPGGTLR
+473 LPHGTLR

-486 LSTRGVITGLLSVYF
+486 LATRGLITGLLSVYF
-501 KGEAEIT
+501 KGAADIT

-529 DLVGELRDNNFALE
+529 DLVGELRDNNFQLE

-586 ESDLGRVTTAA
+586 EADLQRVTTAA

-620 TVEELDIHPVVEDV
+620 TVEEVDVRPIVEDV

-642 DAKAIEVR
+642 DAKEIEVR
-650 AALAAGLPAI
+650 TTIPAELPAI

-665 RFRQVLVNLVSNAV
+665 RFRQVLVNLMSNAV

-687 VVSATTGDGWVTVSV
+687 TVSASTGDGWVTMSV

-707 GISPEAQ
+707 GISAEAQ

-745 VALHGGRIWV
+745 IALHGGRIWV
-755 DSSPSGG
+755 ESGAAGG
-762 SVFSFTMPVHVRAAA
+762 SVFSFTMPVHVRATA
-777 AVGAD
+777 AVVGAG

>member
-1 MRSRYSEAQTRTTSD
+1 
-16 MLSRIASPSLLRVLV
+16 MLRWIAPPSLLRVLV
-31 IRTATV
+31 LRTATV
-37 SIFAAL
+37 SVLAAL
-43 VIAFV
+43 VIAFA
-48 AQYVSNSLVQ
+48 AQAVSYNLVQ
-58 ARFEDEAGVIASTAT
+58 ARFQDEAGIIANTAT
-73 TGVQDRIVT
+73 TAIEARVVT
-82 ATRGSRFVA
+82 ATRGARFVA
-91 GLPTTKRLAVP
+91 GLPTTKRLATD
-102 LAVASRSAMDVAA
+102 LAASPTAA
-115 MQSFLIF
+115 TIADTQTFLIF

-133 YADAAGNVITGGQDL
+133 YADASGRVITGGQDV
-148 APGEK
+148 APDEK
-153 LGSDLLA
+153 LGTDLLA

-181 RALSIVRDETNTNLV
+181 RALSIVRDEANTKV
-196 LGYVLVGTVLD
+196 LGYIMVGTVLD
-207 RVFLQSVQA
+207 EGFLQSIQA
-216 SSDAQLAIIWRGQTR
+216 TSDSQLAILWRGQPR
-231 AATVGIGADEATQ
+231 AATLGIDADEVVQ
-244 FPTSQEVDNT
+244 FPTSADVDNSPT
-254 PSDLLSK
+254 DLVAKTINVNGS
-261 SIRVGGANFFGIF
+261 NYFGIF
-274 TLERAN
+274 TLERTH
-280 TANSDPMLLGV
+280 TANADPLLLGV
-291 LVPAAPVESAQRSLF
+291 LVAAAPVDDAQRSLF
-306 IILGA
+306 VILGG
-311 LLIGVIGV
+311 LLVGVIVAV
-319 VGLVSY
+319 VILSY
-325 RSARSITAPLEH
+325 RSARTITAPLEH
-337 LADAAQKIEGGDLAV
+337 LADAAQKIEAGDLGV
-352 RIDGRSPYEV
+352 RIDARSPYEV

-405 RERIFAESLNRLVG
+405 RERIFAESLNRLVA
-419 LVKADAAAIVLREAS
+419 LVKADAAAIVLREGAGQELAAAS
-434 GHDLTPATAVN
+434 TTN
-445 IDPETAA
+445 IEPETAM
-452 SIAGEVLSAKTGDP
+452 SIATTVLSAKSGDP
-466 DVVQRSE
+466 DVVQRSDI
-473 VPGGTLR
+473 PYGSLR

-486 LSTRGVITGLLSVYF
+486 LSTRGLITGLLSVYF

-529 DLVGELRDNNFALE
+529 DLVGELRDNNFQLE

-575 DGLDGELNAQQ
+575 DGLDGELNSQQ
-586 ESDLGRVTTAA
+586 EADLQRVTTAA
-597 DNLLSLING
+597 DNLLGLING

-611 KIEAGRMEL
+611 KIEAGRMEIN
-620 TVEELDIHPVVEDV
+620 VEEVDVGPIVEDV

-642 DAKAIEVR
+642 DAKDLEVR
-650 AALAAGLPAI
+650 ADIPIELPSI

-665 RFRQVLVNLVSNAV
+665 RFRQVLVNLMSNAV

-687 VVSATTGDGWVTVSV
+687 TVAATSGDGWVTISV
-702 SDTGI
+702 ADTGI
-707 GISPEAQ
+707 GISSEAQ

-755 DSSPSGG
+755 ESGTNGG
-762 SVFSFTMPVHVRAAA
+762 SVFSFTVPVHVPAAIA

>member
-1 MRSRYSEAQTRTTSD
+1 
-16 MLSRIASPSLLRVLV
+16 MLRRIAPPSLLRVLV
-31 IRTATV
+31 FRTATV
-37 SIFAAL
+37 SLFAAL
-43 VIAFV
+43 VIVFA

-58 ARFEDEAGVIASTAT
+58 ARFQDEATIIANTAT
-73 TGVQDRIVT
+73 SAVEARVVT
-82 ATRGSRFVA
+82 ATRGARFVA
-91 GLPTTKRLAVP
+91 GLPTTKRIATDLATS
-102 LAVASRSAMDVAA
+102 LTSATIADA
-115 MQSFLIF
+115 QSFLIF

-133 YADAAGNVITGGQDL
+133 YADVNGSVITGGQDI

-153 LGSDLLA
+153 LGPDLLA

-181 RALSIVRDETNTNLV
+181 RALSIVRDEANTKV
-196 LGYVLVGTVLD
+196 LGYIMVGTVLD
-207 RVFLQSVQA
+207 ESFLQSIQA
-216 SSDAQLAIIWRGQTR
+216 SSDAQLAILWRGQPR
-231 AATVGIGADEATQ
+231 AATLGIDSDEVAQ
-244 FPTSQEVDNT
+244 FPTSADVDAS
-254 PSDLLSK
+254 PSDLISK
-261 SIRVGGANFFGIF
+261 TINVDGANYFGIF
-274 TLERAN
+274 TLERTH
-280 TANSDPMLLGV
+280 TANADPLLLGV
-291 LVPAAPVESAQRSLF
+291 LVAAAPVEDAQRSLF
-306 IILGA
+306 VILGG
-311 LLIGVIGV
+311 LLVLVIGAV
-319 VGLVSY
+319 VVLSY
-325 RSARSITAPLEH
+325 RSARTITAPLEH
-337 LADAAQKIEGGDLAV
+337 LADAAQKIEAGDLGV
-352 RIDGRSPYEV
+352 RIEARSPYEV

-405 RERIFAESLNRLVG
+405 RERIFAESLSRLVA
-419 LVKADAAAIVLREAS
+419 LVKADAAAIVLREGANQELVSAS
-434 GHDLTPATAVN
+434 TSN
-445 IDPETAA
+445 IEPETAA
-452 SIAGEVLSAKTGDP
+452 SIATDVLSAKTGDP

-473 VPGGTLR
+473 IPNGNLR

-486 LSTRGVITGLLSVYF
+486 LSTRGLITGLLSVYF

-529 DLVGELRDNNFALE
+529 DLVGELRDNNFQLE

-575 DGLDGELNAQQ
+575 DGLDGELNSQQ
-586 ESDLGRVTTAA
+586 ESDLQRVTTAA
-597 DNLLSLING
+597 DNLLGLING

-611 KIEAGRMEL
+611 KIEAGRMEIN
-620 TVEELDIHPVVEDV
+620 VEEVDVRPIVEDV
-634 VALVRPQS
+634 VALVRPHS
-642 DAKAIEVR
+642 DSKDLDVR
-650 AALAAGLPAI
+650 SEIPIDVPPI

-665 RFRQVLVNLVSNAV
+665 RFRQVLVNLMSNAV
-679 KFTDKGAV
+679 KFTDKGTVTVAAS
-687 VVSATTGDGWVTVSV
+687 SAEGWVTIAV

-755 DSSPSGG
+755 GSGANGG
-762 SVFSFTMPVHVRAAA
+762 SVFCFTMPVHVRPLA
-777 AVGAD
+777 AVAGVS

>member
-1 MRSRYSEAQTRTTSD
+1 
-16 MLSRIASPSLLRVLV
+16 MLRRIAPPSLLRVLV
-31 IRTATV
+31 LRTATV

-43 VIAFV
+43 VIVFV

-58 ARFEDEAGVIASTAT
+58 SRFQDEAGVIANTAT
-73 TGVQDRIVT
+73 SAIEARVVT
-82 ATRGSRFVA
+82 ATRGARFVA
-91 GLPTTKRLAVP
+91 GLPTTKRLGIP
-102 LAVASRSAMDVAA
+102 LQTARDPSDVAA

-122 AKSSIGADILS
+122 AKASIGADILS
-133 YADAAGNVITGGQDL
+133 YADANGRVITGGQDI
-148 APGEK
+148 APDEK
-153 LGSDLLA
+153 LGPDLLA

-181 RALSIVRDETNTNLV
+181 RALSIVRDEQDSSTI
-196 LGYVLVGTVLD
+196 LGYVMVGTVLD
-207 RVFLQSVQA
+207 ESFLQEIQA
-216 SSDAQLAIIWRGQTR
+216 SSDAQLAILWRGEAR
-231 AATVGIGADEATQ
+231 AATIGIGTDEVAQ
-244 FPTSQEVDNT
+244 FPTSSDVDNS
-254 PSDLLSK
+254 PQDLIEKTIS
-261 SIRVGGANFFGIF
+261 VDGANYFGIF
-274 TLERAN
+274 SLERTH
-280 TANSDPMLLGV
+280 TANADPLLLGV
-291 LVPAAPVESAQRSLF
+291 LVAAAPVEDAQRSLF
-306 IILGA
+306 IILGG
-311 LLIGVIGV
+311 LLIGVIAAV
-319 VGLVSY
+319 VLLSY
-325 RSARSITAPLEH
+325 RSARTITSPLEH
-337 LADAAQKIEGGDLAV
+337 LADAAQKIEAGDLGV
-352 RIDGRSPYEV
+352 RIEARSPYEV

-405 RERIFAESLNRLVG
+405 RERIFAESLSRLVA
-419 LVKADAAAIVLREAS
+419 LVKADAAAIVLREGAS
-434 GHDLTPATAVN
+434 HELVPASTSGVDL
-445 IDPETAA
+445 ETARTIA
-452 SIAGEVLSAKTGDP
+452 SDVLGAKTGDP

-473 VPGGTLR
+473 IPFGPLR

-501 KGEAEIT
+501 AGEAEIT

-575 DGLDGELNAQQ
+575 DGLDGELNSQQ
-586 ESDLGRVTTAA
+586 EADLQRVTTAA

-611 KIEAGRMEL
+611 KIEAGRMEIN
-620 TVEELDIHPVVEDV
+620 VEEIDVRPIVEDV

-642 DAKAIEVR
+642 DAKEIEVH
-650 AALAAGLPAI
+650 ANIPADLPTI

-665 RFRQVLVNLVSNAV
+665 RFRQVLVNLMSNAV
-679 KFTDKGAV
+679 KFTDQGAV
-687 VVSATTGDGWVTVSV
+687 TVSASSADGWVTLSIA
-702 SDTGI
+702 DTGI
-707 GISPEAQ
+707 GISADAQ

-755 DSSPSGG
+755 ESGPTGG
-762 SVFSFTMPVHVRAAA
+762 SIFCFTMPVHVRAAVTVA
-777 AVGAD
+777 GGS

>member
-1 MRSRYSEAQTRTTSD
+1 
-16 MLSRIASPSLLRVLV
+16 MLQRIASPSLLRVLV
-31 IRTATV
+31 LRTATV
-37 SIFAAL
+37 SILAAV
-43 VIAFV
+43 VIVLV
-48 AQYVSNSLVQ
+48 AQYVSNGLVQ
-58 ARFEDEAGVIASTAT
+58 ARFQDEATVVAGTANAAIDAR
-73 TGVQDRIVT
+73 VVT
-82 ATRGSRFVA
+82 ATRGARFVA
-91 GLPTTKRLAVP
+91 GLPTTKRLATDLLVDKST
-102 LAVASRSAMDVAA
+102 AKISDV
-115 MQSFLIF
+115 QSFLLF

-133 YADAAGNVITGGQDL
+133 YADATGAVITGGQDI
-148 APGEK
+148 AKGEK
-153 LGSDLLA
+153 LLPDLLA

-181 RALSIVRDETNTNLV
+181 RALSIVRDDANTKV
-196 LGYVLVGTVLD
+196 LGYILVGTVLD
-207 RVFLQSVQA
+207 EDFLKSIQST
-216 SSDAQLAIIWRGQTR
+216 SDAQLAVLWRGVPR
-231 AATVGIGADEATQ
+231 AATIGIDADEVAQ
-244 FPTSQEVDNT
+244 FPMSAEVDAS
-254 PSDLLSK
+254 PGDLISK
-261 SIRVGGANFFGIF
+261 TIVVDGNNYYGIF
-274 TLERAN
+274 TLERTH
-280 TANSDPMLLGV
+280 TANSDPLLLGV
-291 LVPAAPVESAQRSLF
+291 LVAAAPVEQAQRSLF

-311 LLIGVIGV
+311 LLLVVIAAV
-319 VGLVSY
+319 VAVSY
-325 RSARSITAPLEH
+325 RSARTITAPLAD
-337 LADAAQKIEGGDLAV
+337 LAAAAQKIEAGDLGV

-405 RERIFAESLNRLVG
+405 RERIFAESLNRLVA
-419 LVKADAAAIVLREAS
+419 LVNADAAAIVLRDGSQEA
-434 GHDLTPATAVN
+434 LVPASMIT
-445 IDPETAA
+445 IDEEMATRIAA
-452 SIAGEVLSAKTGDP
+452 DVLNAKTGDP

-473 VPGGTLR
+473 IPSGPLR

-486 LSTRGVITGLLSVYF
+486 LATRGVITGLLSVYF

-529 DLVGELRDNNFALE
+529 DLVGELRDNNFQLE

-575 DGLDGELNAQQ
+575 DGLDGELNSQQ
-586 ESDLGRVTTAA
+586 ESDLQRVTTAA
-597 DNLLSLING
+597 DNLLGLING

-611 KIEAGRMEL
+611 KIEAGRMEIN
-620 TVEELDIHPVVEDV
+620 VEELDVRPIIEDV
-634 VALVRPQS
+634 MSLIQPQS
-642 DAKAIEVR
+642 DAKELQVQAIVPIE
-650 AALAAGLPAI
+650 LPTV

-679 KFTDKGAV
+679 KFTDVGTV
-687 VVSATTGDGWVTVSV
+687 VISASTGDGWVTLSV

-707 GISPEAQ
+707 GISKDAQ

-755 DSSPSGG
+755 ESGANGG
-762 SVFSFTMPVHVRAAA
+762 SVFSFTMPVYVRAIA
-777 AVGAD
+777 AVVGVA

>member
-1 MRSRYSEAQTRTTSD
+1 
-16 MLSRIASPSLLRVLV
+16 MLRWIGTPSLLRVLV
-31 IRTATV
+31 LRTATV
-37 SIFAAL
+37 SLFASV
-43 VIAFV
+43 VIVFV
-48 AQYVSNSLVQ
+48 AQYVSNGLVQ
-58 ARFEDEAGVIASTAT
+58 SRFQDEAGLIASTANAAIEAR
-73 TGVQDRIVT
+73 VVT
-82 ATRGSRFVA
+82 ATRGARFVA
-91 GLPTTKRLAVP
+91 GLPTTKRLAGQYADAP
-102 LAVASRSAMDVAA
+102 GKATIADL
-115 MQSFLIF
+115 QSFLIF
-122 AKSSIGADILS
+122 AKSSIGVDILS
-133 YADAAGNVITGGQDL
+133 FADAKGNVITGGQDV
-148 APGEK
+148 AAGEK
-153 LGSDLLA
+153 LGSDLLV
-160 RANASP
+160 RANASA

-181 RALSIVRDETNTNLV
+181 RALSIVRDENNSSEV
-196 LGYVLVGTVLD
+196 EGYILVGIVLD
-207 RVFLQSVQA
+207 EGFLESVKA
-216 SSDAQLAIIWRGQTR
+216 SSDAQLAILWRGVPR
-231 AATVGIGADEATQ
+231 AATLGIDADEVAQ
-244 FPTSQEVDNT
+244 FPSSAEVDN
-254 PSDLLSK
+254 SVGDLLSK
-261 SIRVGGANFFGIF
+261 NIVVDGADYYGIF
-274 TLERAN
+274 TLERTH
-280 TANSDPMLLGV
+280 TALADPLLIGV
-291 LVPAAPVESAQRSLF
+291 LVSAASVEDAQRSLF
-306 IILGA
+306 VILGV
-311 LLIGVIGV
+311 LLVGVIGV
-319 VGLVSY
+319 VVLLSY
-325 RSARSITAPLEH
+325 RSSRTITEPLGK
-337 LADAAQKIEGGDLAV
+337 LADAAQKIEAGDLAV
-352 RIDGRSPYEV
+352 RIEARSAYEV

-405 RERIFAESLNRLVG
+405 RERIFAESLNRLVA
-419 LVKADAAAIVLREAS
+419 LVKADAAAIILRDGSSHA
-434 GHDLTPATAVN
+434 LTPANALN
-445 IDPETAA
+445 IEPETAM
-452 SIAGEVLSAKTGDP
+452 SIASEVLSAKTGDP

-473 VPGGTLR
+473 LPGGTLR

-486 LSTRGVITGLLSVYF
+486 LSTRGAITGLLSVYF

-586 ESDLGRVTTAA
+586 EADLGRVTTAA
-597 DNLLSLING
+597 DNLLGLING

-620 TVEELDIHPVVEDV
+620 TVEEVDIRPIVEDV
-634 VALVRPQS
+634 VALVHPQS
-642 DAKAIEVR
+642 DAKEIEVR
-650 AALAAGLPAI
+650 AKIPTEVPTI

-687 VVSATTGDGWVTVSV
+687 ILSATTGDGWVTVSV

-755 DSSPSGG
+755 ESGAAGG
-762 SVFSFTMPVHVRAAA
+762 SVFSFTMPVHVRASVAV
-777 AVGAD
+777 VGAD

>member
-1 MRSRYSEAQTRTTSD
+1 
-16 MLSRIASPSLLRVLV
+16 MLARIAPPSLLRVLV
-31 IRTATV
+31 FRTATV
-37 SIFAAL
+37 SLLAAL
-43 VIAFV
+43 VIVFV

-58 ARFEDEAGVIASTAT
+58 ARFQDEAGVIASTAT
-73 TGVQDRIVT
+73 AGIDARVVT
-82 ATRGSRFVA
+82 ATRGARFVS
-91 GLPTTKRLAVP
+91 GLPTTKRLATDLINNNTP
-102 LAVASRSAMDVAA
+102 AKVAEI
-115 MQSFLIF
+115 QQFLIF
-122 AKSSIGADILS
+122 AKASIGADILS
-133 YADAAGNVITGGQDL
+133 YADANGNVITGGQDV
-148 APGEK
+148 AAGEK
-153 LGSDLLA
+153 LGPDLLA

-181 RALSIVRDETNTNLV
+181 RALSIVRDEANTVV
-196 LGYVLVGTVLD
+196 LGYILVGTVLD
-207 RVFLQSVQA
+207 EGFLQAIQA
-216 SSDAQLAIIWRGQTR
+216 TSDSQLAILWRGQAR
-231 AATVGIGADEATQ
+231 AATIGIDSAEVAQ
-244 FPTSQEVDNT
+244 FPTSDDVDSSPT
-254 PSDLLSK
+254 DILSK
-261 SIRVGGANFFGIF
+261 TINVNGANYFGIF
-274 TLERAN
+274 TLERTH
-280 TANSDPMLLGV
+280 TANADPLLLGV
-291 LVPAAPVESAQRSLF
+291 LVAAAPVEDAQRSLF
-306 IILGA
+306 VILGA
-311 LLIGVIGV
+311 LLILVIAAV
-319 VGLVSY
+319 VVLSY
-325 RSARSITAPLEH
+325 RSARTITNPLEH
-337 LADAAQKIEGGDLAV
+337 LADAAQKIEAGDLGV
-352 RIDGRSPYEV
+352 RIEARSPYEV

-405 RERIFAESLNRLVG
+405 RERIFAESLNRLVA
-419 LVKADAAAIVLREAS
+419 LVKADAAAIVLRE
-434 GHDLTPATAVN
+434 GVGTQPQLV
-445 IDPETAA
+445 AA
-452 SIAGEVLSAKTGDP
+452 STTNIEPESAMTIASDVLSAKTGDP
-466 DVVQRSE
+466 DVVQRSDI
-473 VPGGTLR
+473 PYGSLR

-486 LSTRGVITGLLSVYF
+486 LSTRGSITGLLSVYF

-529 DLVGELRDNNFALE
+529 DLVGELRDNNFQLE

-586 ESDLGRVTTAA
+586 EADLQRVTTAA
-597 DNLLSLING
+597 DNLLGLING

-611 KIEAGRMEL
+611 KIEAGRME
-620 TVEELDIHPVVEDV
+620 INVEDV
-634 VALVRPQS
+634 DVLPIVEDVLALVRPQS
-642 DAKAIEVR
+642 DSKDLDVR
-650 AALAAGLPAI
+650 ADIPSDLPTI

-665 RFRQVLVNLVSNAV
+665 RFRQVLVNLMSNAV

-687 VVSATTGDGWVTVSV
+687 TVSATSGEGWVTVSV
-702 SDTGI
+702 ADTGI
-707 GISPEAQ
+707 GISSEAQ

-755 DSSPSGG
+755 ESGPTG
-762 SVFSFTMPVHVRAAA
+762 GATFSFTMPVHVRAAVA

>member
-1 MRSRYSEAQTRTTSD
+1 
-16 MLSRIASPSLLRVLV
+16 MLQRMAAPSLLRVLV
-31 IRTATV
+31 LRTATV

-43 VIAFV
+43 VIVLA
-48 AQYVSNSLVQ
+48 AQYVSNNLVQ
-58 ARFEDEAGVIASTAT
+58 ARFEDEATVVAGTANAAIDAR
-73 TGVQDRIVT
+73 VVT
-82 ATRGSRFVA
+82 ATRGARFVA
-91 GLPTTKRLAVP
+91 GLPTTKRLATDLLVDK
-102 LAVASRSAMDVAA
+102 SAAKISDV
-115 MQSFLIF
+115 QSFLLF

-133 YADAAGNVITGGQDL
+133 YADATGAVVTGGQDI
-148 APGEK
+148 AKDEK
-153 LGSDLLA
+153 LLPDLLA

-181 RALSIVRDETNTNLV
+181 RALSIVRDDANTKV
-196 LGYVLVGTVLD
+196 LGYILVGTVLD
-207 RVFLQSVQA
+207 EDFLKSIQST
-216 SSDAQLAIIWRGQTR
+216 SDAQLAVLWRGVPR
-231 AATVGIGADEATQ
+231 AATIAIDSDEVAQ
-244 FPTSQEVDNT
+244 FPSSAEVDAS
-254 PSDLLSK
+254 PGDRISK
-261 SIRVGGANFFGIF
+261 TIVVDGNNYYGIF
-274 TLERAN
+274 TLERTH
-280 TANSDPMLLGV
+280 TANSDPLLLGV
-291 LVPAAPVESAQRSLF
+291 LVAAAPVEQAQRSLF
-306 IILGA
+306 IVLGA
-311 LLIGVIGV
+311 LMLGVIAAV
-319 VGLVSY
+319 VAVSY
-325 RSARSITAPLEH
+325 RSARTITAPLAS
-337 LADAAQKIEGGDLAV
+337 LAAAAQKIEAGDLGV

-405 RERIFAESLNRLVG
+405 RERIFAESLNRLVA
-419 LVKADAAAIVLREAS
+419 LVNADAAAIVLRDGSEETLVPAS
-434 GHDLTPATAVN
+434 MVTIDEESATR
-445 IDPETAA
+445 IA
-452 SIAGEVLSAKTGDP
+452 SEVLNAKTGDP

-473 VPGGTLR
+473 IPNGPLR

-486 LSTRGVITGLLSVYF
+486 LATRGVITGLLSVYF

-529 DLVGELRDNNFALE
+529 DLVGELRDNNFQLE

-575 DGLDGELNAQQ
+575 DGLDGELNSQQ
-586 ESDLGRVTTAA
+586 ESDLQRVTTAA

-611 KIEAGRMEL
+611 KIEAGRMEIN
-620 TVEELDIHPVVEDV
+620 VEELDVRPVFEDV
-634 VALVRPQS
+634 ITLVQPQS
-642 DAKAIEVR
+642 GAKELEVK
-650 AALAAGLPAI
+650 ASVPPDLPTV

-679 KFTDKGAV
+679 KFTDAGAV
-687 VVSATTGDGWVTVSV
+687 IISASTGEGWVTVSV

-707 GISPEAQ
+707 GISKEAQ

-755 DSSPSGG
+755 ESGANGG
-762 SVFSFTMPVHVRAAA
+762 SVFSFTMPVYVRAVA
-777 AVGAD
+777 AVVGVA

>member
-1 MRSRYSEAQTRTTSD
+1 
-16 MLSRIASPSLLRVLV
+16 MLRRIAPPSLLRTLVL
-31 IRTATV
+31 RTALV
-37 SIFAAL
+37 SIFASV
-43 VIAFV
+43 VIVFV

-58 ARFEDEAGVIASTAT
+58 ARFQDEASVIANTAT
-73 TGVQDRIVT
+73 SAIEARVTT
-82 ATRGSRFVA
+82 ATRGARFVA
-91 GLPTTKRLAVP
+91 GLPTTKRLASDLLSP
-102 LAVASRSAMDVAA
+102 APTSLAD

-133 YADAAGNVITGGQDL
+133 YADASGSVITGGQDI
-148 APGEK
+148 ATGEK
-153 LGSDLLA
+153 LGPDLLA

-181 RALSIVRDETNTNLV
+181 RALSIVRDESNVKTV
-196 LGYVLVGTVLD
+196 GYILVGTVLD
-207 RVFLQSVQA
+207 EGFLQSIQA
-216 SSDAQLAIIWRGQTR
+216 SSDAHLAILWRGQAR
-231 AATVGIGADEATQ
+231 AATLGIDEDEVAQ
-244 FPTSQEVDNT
+244 FPTSADVDNSPT
-254 PSDLLSK
+254 DLVSK
-261 SIRVGGANFFGIF
+261 DIAVDGQNYFGIF
-274 TLERAN
+274 TLERTH
-280 TANSDPMLLGV
+280 TANSDPLLLGV
-291 LVPAAPVESAQRSLF
+291 LVAAAPVEDAQRALF

-311 LLIGVIGV
+311 LLIGVIGAV
-319 VGLVSY
+319 VLISY
-325 RSARSITAPLEH
+325 RSARTITAPLEQ
-337 LADAAQKIEGGDLAV
+337 LARAAQKIEAGDLGV
-352 RIDGRSPYEV
+352 RIDARSPYEV

-374 SLQERDR
+374 SLEERDR

-391 TVNAVSDAVVGVTD
+391 TVNAVSDAVVGVID
-405 RERIFAESLNRLVG
+405 RERIFAESLHRLVA
-419 LVKADAAAIVLREAS
+419 LVKADAAAIVLRDGGGGPQLMS
-434 GHDLTPATAVN
+434 ATATN
-445 IDPETAA
+445 IDPDTATA
-452 SIAGEVLSAKTGDP
+452 IAAEVLSAKTGDP
-466 DVVQRSE
+466 DVVQRSDLAQ
-473 VPGGTLR
+473 GSLR

-486 LSTRGVITGLLSVYF
+486 LSTRGLITGLLSVYF
-501 KGEAEIT
+501 RGEGQIT

-529 DLVGELRDNNFALE
+529 DLVGELRDNNFQLE

-560 RTPMNAIIGYSKLML
+560 RTPMNAIIGYSRLML
-575 DGLDGELNAQQ
+575 DGLDGELNSQQ
-586 ESDLGRVTTAA
+586 QADLERVTTAA
-597 DNLLSLING
+597 DNLLGLING

-620 TVEELDIHPVVEDV
+620 NVEEIDLRPIAEDV

-642 DAKAIEVR
+642 DAKKLTVR
-650 AALAAGLPAI
+650 AVLPLDLPPI

-665 RFRQVLVNLVSNAV
+665 RFRQVLVNLMSNAV
-679 KFTDKGAV
+679 KFTDQGSV
-687 VVSATTGDGWVTVSV
+687 TVSATSGDGWVTVSV
-702 SDTGI
+702 ADSGI
-707 GISPEAQ
+707 GISLEAQ

-755 DSSPSGG
+755 ESGASGG
-762 SVFSFTMPVHVRAAA
+762 SVFKFTMPVRVRATA
-777 AVGAD
+777 AVAGVS

>member
-1 MRSRYSEAQTRTTSD
+1 MFR
-16 MLSRIASPSLLRVLV
+16 RIVPPSLLRTLVL
-31 IRTATV
+31 RTATV
-37 SIFAAL
+37 SIFASV
-43 VIAFV
+43 VIVFV

-58 ARFEDEAGVIASTAT
+58 SRFQDEAGVIANTAT
-73 TGVQDRIVT
+73 SAIEARVTT
-82 ATRGSRFVA
+82 ATRGARFVA
-91 GLPTTKRLAVP
+91 GLPTTKRLASDLIGQP
-102 LAVASRSAMDVAA
+102 AA
-115 MQSFLIF
+115 TTTSDMQSFLIF

-133 YADAAGNVITGGQDL
+133 YADANGNVITGGQDI
-148 APGEK
+148 ADGEK
-153 LGSDLLA
+153 LGPDLLA

-181 RALSIVRDETNTNLV
+181 RALSIVRDDTNVKT
-196 LGYVLVGTVLD
+196 LGYIMVGTVLD
-207 RVFLQSVQA
+207 EGFLQSIQA
-216 SSDAQLAIIWRGQTR
+216 SSDAQLAILWRGQAR
-231 AATVGIGADEATQ
+231 AATLGVDQDEIAQ
-244 FPTSQEVDNT
+244 FPSSTDVDNSPT
-254 PSDLLSK
+254 DLLSK
-261 SIRVGGANFFGIF
+261 NIVVDGNNYFGIF
-274 TLERAN
+274 TLERTH
-280 TANSDPMLLGV
+280 TANSDPLLLGV
-291 LVPAAPVESAQRSLF
+291 LVAAAPVEAAQRSLF

-311 LLIGVIGV
+311 LLVGVIGV
-319 VGLVSY
+319 VVFLSY
-325 RSARSITAPLEH
+325 RSARTITTPLEQ
-337 LADAAQKIEGGDLAV
+337 LASAAQKIEAGDLGV
-352 RIDGRSPYEV
+352 RIDARSPYEV

-374 SLQERDR
+374 SLEERDR

-405 RERIFAESLNRLVG
+405 RERIFAESLNRLVS
-419 LVKADAAAIVLREAS
+419 LVKADAAAIVLREGA
-434 GHDLTPATAVN
+434 GDQLVAATATN
-445 IDPETAA
+445 IEPGTAMA
-452 SIAGEVLSAKTGDP
+452 IAADVLSAKSGGP

-473 VPGGTLR
+473 LPPGTLR

-486 LSTRGVITGLLSVYF
+486 LSTRGLITGLLSVYF
-501 KGEAEIT
+501 KGAAEIT

-529 DLVGELRDNNFALE
+529 DLVGELRDNNFQLE

-575 DGLDGELNAQQ
+575 DGLDGELNSQQ
-586 ESDLGRVTTAA
+586 EADLQRVTTAA
-597 DNLLSLING
+597 DNLLGLING

-620 TVEELDIHPVVEDV
+620 NVEEVDIRPIVEDV

-642 DAKAIEVR
+642 DAKDLDVR
-650 AALAAGLPAI
+650 TSLPI
-660 LADRA
+660 DLPPVLADRA
-665 RFRQVLVNLVSNAV
+665 RFRQVLVNLMSNAV
-679 KFTDKGAV
+679 KFTDRGTV
-687 VVSATTGDGWVTVSV
+687 LVSATSGDGWVTVSV
-702 SDTGI
+702 ADSGI
-707 GISPEAQ
+707 GISVDAQ

-755 DSSPSGG
+755 ESGASGG
-762 SVFSFTMPVHVRAAA
+762 SVFSFTMPAHARATAG
-777 AVGAD
+777 AVGAVS

>member
-1 MRSRYSEAQTRTTSD
+1 
-16 MLSRIASPSLLRVLV
+16 MLRRIAPPSLLRVLV
-31 IRTATV
+31 FRTATV
-37 SIFAAL
+37 SLLAAL
-43 VIAFV
+43 VIVFV
-48 AQYVSNSLVQ
+48 AQYVSNNLVQ
-58 ARFEDEAGVIASTAT
+58 ARFQDEANVIANTAT
-73 TGVQDRIVT
+73 AGIDARVVT
-82 ATRGSRFVA
+82 ATRGARFVA
-91 GLPTTKRLAVP
+91 GLPTTKRLATDLIAANTP
-102 LAVASRSAMDVAA
+102 EKVAEI
-115 MQSFLIF
+115 QQFLIF
-122 AKSSIGADILS
+122 AKASIGADILS
-133 YADAAGNVITGGQDL
+133 YADAKGNVITGGQDI
-148 APGEK
+148 APGET
-153 LGSDLLA
+153 LGTDLLA

-181 RALSIVRDETNTNLV
+181 RALSIVRDDANTVV
-196 LGYVLVGTVLD
+196 LGYVMVGTVLD
-207 RVFLQSVQA
+207 VSFLQAIQA
-216 SSDAQLAIIWRGQTR
+216 TSDSQLAILWRGQAR
-231 AATVGIGADEATQ
+231 AATIGIGTDEIAQ
-244 FPTSQEVDNT
+244 FPTSADVDNSPT
-254 PSDLLSK
+254 DLVSK
-261 SIRVGGANFFGIF
+261 TINVNGANYFGIF
-274 TLERAN
+274 TLERTH
-280 TANSDPMLLGV
+280 TANADPLLLGV
-291 LVPAAPVESAQRSLF
+291 LVAAAPVEDAQRSLF
-306 IILGA
+306 VILGG
-311 LLIGVIGV
+311 LLIGVIAAV
-319 VGLVSY
+319 VVLSY
-325 RSARSITAPLEH
+325 RSARTITAPLEH
-337 LADAAQKIEGGDLAV
+337 LAVAAQKIEAGDLGV
-352 RIDGRSPYEV
+352 RIEARSPYEV

-405 RERIFAESLNRLVG
+405 RERIFAESLNRLVA
-419 LVKADAAAIVLREAS
+419 LVKADAAAIVLREGAGQPQLVAAS
-434 GHDLTPATAVN
+434 TTN
-445 IDPETAA
+445 IEPETAM
-452 SIAGEVLSAKTGDP
+452 SIATDVLSAKTGDP
-466 DVVQRSE
+466 DVVQRSDI
-473 VPGGTLR
+473 PYGSLR

-486 LSTRGVITGLLSVYF
+486 LSTRGLITGLLSVYF

-529 DLVGELRDNNFALE
+529 DLVGELRDNNFQLE

-586 ESDLGRVTTAA
+586 EADLQRVTTAA
-597 DNLLSLING
+597 DNLLGLING

-611 KIEAGRMEL
+611 KIEAGRMEIN
-620 TVEELDIHPVVEDV
+620 VEEVDVGPIVEDV

-642 DAKAIEVR
+642 DSKDLDVR
-650 AALAAGLPAI
+650 AEIPAGLPAI

-665 RFRQVLVNLVSNAV
+665 RFRQVLVNLMSNAV

-687 VVSATTGDGWVTVSV
+687 TISASSAEGWVTVSV
-702 SDTGI
+702 ADTGI
-707 GISPEAQ
+707 GISNEAQ

-755 DSSPSGG
+755 ESGASGG
-762 SVFSFTMPVHVRAAA
+762 AIFSFTMPVHVRAVA
-777 AVGAD
+777 AVAGAD

>member
-1 MRSRYSEAQTRTTSD
+1 M
-16 MLSRIASPSLLRVLV
+16 
-31 IRTATV
+31 
-37 SIFAAL
+37 
-43 VIAFV
+43 
-48 AQYVSNSLVQ
+48 Q
-58 ARFEDEAGVIASTAT
+58 A
-73 TGVQDRIVT
+73 
-82 ATRGSRFVA
+82 
-91 GLPTTKRLAVP
+91 
-102 LAVASRSAMDVAA
+102 
-115 MQSFLIF
+115 FLIF
-122 AKSSIGADILS
+122 AKASIGADILS
-133 YADAAGNVITGGQDL
+133 YADAKGNVITGGQDV
-148 APGEK
+148 APRET
-153 LGSDLLA
+153 LGADLLA

-181 RALSIVRDETNTNLV
+181 RALSIVRDDANTVV
-196 LGYVLVGTVLD
+196 LGYVMVGTVLD
-207 RVFLQSVQA
+207 QSFLQAIQSN
-216 SSDAQLAIIWRGQTR
+216 SDSQIAILWRGQPR
-231 AATVGIGADEATQ
+231 AATLGIDSDEVAQ
-244 FPTSQEVDNT
+244 FPTSADVDNSPT
-254 PSDLLSK
+254 DLISK
-261 SIRVGGANFFGIF
+261 TINVHGASYFGIF
-274 TLERAN
+274 SLERTH
-280 TANSDPMLLGV
+280 TANADPLLLGV
-291 LVPAAPVESAQRSLF
+291 LVAAAPVEDAQRSLF
-306 IILGA
+306 VILGG
-311 LLIGVIGV
+311 LLVGVIAAV
-319 VGLVSY
+319 IVLSY
-325 RSARSITAPLEH
+325 RSARTITNPLEH
-337 LADAAQKIEGGDLAV
+337 LADAAQKIEAGDLGV
-352 RIDGRSPYEV
+352 RIEVRSAYEV

-405 RERIFAESLNRLVG
+405 RERIFAESLNRLVS
-419 LVKADAAAIVLREAS
+419 LVKADAAAIVLRDGVGGQPQLVAAS
-434 GHDLTPATAVN
+434 TTNIEPDTATA
-445 IDPETAA
+445 IA
-452 SIAGEVLSAKTGDP
+452 SDVLSAKSGDP
-466 DVVQRSE
+466 DVVQRSDIQN
-473 VPGGTLR
+473 GALR

-486 LSTRGVITGLLSVYF
+486 LSTRGSITGLLSVYF
-501 KGEAEIT
+501 KGESEIT

-529 DLVGELRDNNFALE
+529 DLVGELRDNNFQLE

-586 ESDLGRVTTAA
+586 EADLQRVTTAA
-597 DNLLSLING
+597 DNLLGLING

-611 KIEAGRMEL
+611 KIEAGRMEI
-620 TVEELDIHPVVEDV
+620 TVEDVDVLPIVEDV

-642 DAKAIEVR
+642 DSKDLEVR
-650 AALAAGLPAI
+650 ADIPQDLPTI

-665 RFRQVLVNLVSNAV
+665 RFRQVLVNLMSNAV

-687 VVSATTGDGWVTVSV
+687 TVSATSGEGWVTVSV
-702 SDTGI
+702 ADTGI
-707 GISPEAQ
+707 GISSEAQ

-755 DSSPSGG
+755 ESGPRG
-762 SVFSFTMPVHVRAAA
+762 GATFSFTMPVHVRAAVA
-777 AVGAD
+777 AAGAD

>member
-1 MRSRYSEAQTRTTSD
+1 
-16 MLSRIASPSLLRVLV
+16 MLSRIAPPSLLRVLV
-31 IRTATV
+31 LRTATV
-37 SIFAAL
+37 SVLAAL

-48 AQYVSNSLVQ
+48 AQAVAYNLVQ
-58 ARFEDEAGVIASTAT
+58 ARFQDEASVIANTAT
-73 TGVQDRIVT
+73 SAIGARVST
-82 ATRGSRFVA
+82 ATRGARFVA
-91 GLPTTKRLAVP
+91 GLPTIKTLAADLGAARTP
-102 LAVASRSAMDVAA
+102 QKVAD
-115 MQSFLIF
+115 MQKFLIF
-122 AKSSIGADILS
+122 AKASIGADILS
-133 YADAAGNVITGGQDL
+133 YADARGNVITGGQDIN
-148 APGEK
+148 AGEK
-153 LGSDLLA
+153 LGADLLA

-181 RALSIVRDETNTNLV
+181 RALSIVRDDANTIV
-196 LGYVLVGTVLD
+196 LGYVMVGTVLD
-207 RVFLQSVQA
+207 EGFLQTIQA
-216 SSDAQLAIIWRGQTR
+216 TSDSHLAILWRGQAR
-231 AATVGIGADEATQ
+231 AATIGIDADEIAQ
-244 FPTSQEVDNT
+244 FPTSTDVDASPT
-254 PSDLLSK
+254 DLLSK
-261 SIRVGGANFFGIF
+261 TIKVNGANYFGIF
-274 TLERAN
+274 TLERTH
-280 TANSDPMLLGV
+280 TANADPLLLGV
-291 LVPAAPVESAQRSLF
+291 LVAAAPVEDAQRSLF
-306 IILGA
+306 FILGA
-311 LLIGVIGV
+311 LLVAVIAAV
-319 VGLVSY
+319 VLLSY
-325 RSARSITAPLEH
+325 RSARTITSPLEH
-337 LADAAQKIEGGDLAV
+337 LAEAAQKIEAGDLGV
-352 RIDGRSPYEV
+352 RIDVRSSYEV

-405 RERIFAESLNRLVG
+405 RERIFAESLNRLVA
-419 LVKADAAAIVLREAS
+419 LVKADAAAIVLREGAGQLLIAAS
-434 GHDLTPATAVN
+434 ASN
-445 IDPETAA
+445 IDPAAAA
-452 SIAGEVLSAKTGDP
+452 SIATDVLSAKTGDP

-473 VPGGTLR
+473 IPYGNLR

-486 LSTRGVITGLLSVYF
+486 LSTRGLITGLLSVYF

-586 ESDLGRVTTAA
+586 EADLQRVTTAA
-597 DNLLSLING
+597 DNLLGLING

-611 KIEAGRMEL
+611 KIEAGRMEIN
-620 TVEELDIHPVVEDV
+620 VEEVDVRPIVEDV

-642 DAKAIEVR
+642 DSKELDVR
-650 AALAAGLPAI
+650 ANIPIELPTI
-660 LADRA
+660 FVDRA

-679 KFTDKGAV
+679 KFTDAGAV
-687 VVSATTGDGWVTVSV
+687 TVSATSDEGWVTLSIA
-702 SDTGI
+702 DTGI
-707 GISPEAQ
+707 GISPDAQ

-755 DSSPSGG
+755 ESGPNGG
-762 SVFSFTMPVHVRAAA
+762 SVFSFTMPVHMRAAIV
-777 AVGAD
+777 VGEAD

>member
-1 MRSRYSEAQTRTTSD
+1 
-16 MLSRIASPSLLRVLV
+16 MLQRIASPSLLRVLV
-31 IRTATV
+31 LRTATV
-37 SIFAAL
+37 SILAAV
-43 VIAFV
+43 VIVLV
-48 AQYVSNSLVQ
+48 AQYVSNGLVQ
-58 ARFEDEAGVIASTAT
+58 ARFQDEATVVAGTANAAIDAR
-73 TGVQDRIVT
+73 VVT
-82 ATRGSRFVA
+82 ATRGARFVA
-91 GLPTTKRLAVP
+91 GLPTTKRLATDLLVDK
-102 LAVASRSAMDVAA
+102 SAAKISDV
-115 MQSFLIF
+115 QSFLLF

-133 YADAAGNVITGGQDL
+133 YADATGAVITGGQDI
-148 APGEK
+148 AKGEK
-153 LGSDLLA
+153 LLPDLLA

-181 RALSIVRDETNTNLV
+181 RALSIVRDDANTKV
-196 LGYVLVGTVLD
+196 LGYILVGTVLD
-207 RVFLQSVQA
+207 EDFLKSIQST
-216 SSDAQLAIIWRGQTR
+216 SDAQLAVLWRGVPR
-231 AATVGIGADEATQ
+231 AATIGIDADEVAQ
-244 FPTSQEVDNT
+244 FPMSAEVDAS
-254 PSDLLSK
+254 PGDLISK
-261 SIRVGGANFFGIF
+261 TIVVDGNNYYGIF
-274 TLERAN
+274 TLERTH
-280 TANSDPMLLGV
+280 TANSDPLLLGV
-291 LVPAAPVESAQRSLF
+291 LVAAAPVEQAQRSLF

-311 LLIGVIGV
+311 LLLVVIAAV
-319 VGLVSY
+319 VAVSY
-325 RSARSITAPLEH
+325 RSARTITAPLAD
-337 LADAAQKIEGGDLAV
+337 LAAAAQKIEAGDLGV

-405 RERIFAESLNRLVG
+405 RERIFAESLNRLVA
-419 LVKADAAAIVLREAS
+419 LVNADAAAIVLRDGSQEA
-434 GHDLTPATAVN
+434 LVPASMIT
-445 IDPETAA
+445 IDEEMATRIAA
-452 SIAGEVLSAKTGDP
+452 DVLNAKTGDP

-473 VPGGTLR
+473 IPSGPLR

-486 LSTRGVITGLLSVYF
+486 LATRGVITGLLSVYF

-529 DLVGELRDNNFALE
+529 DLVGELRDNNFQLE

-575 DGLDGELNAQQ
+575 DGLDGELNSQQ
-586 ESDLGRVTTAA
+586 ESDLQRVTTAA
-597 DNLLSLING
+597 DNLLGLING

-611 KIEAGRMEL
+611 KIEAGRMEIN
-620 TVEELDIHPVVEDV
+620 VEELDVRPIIEDV
-634 VALVRPQS
+634 MSLIQPQS
-642 DAKAIEVR
+642 DAKELQVQAMVPTE
-650 AALAAGLPAI
+650 LPTV

-679 KFTDKGAV
+679 KFTDVGTV
-687 VVSATTGDGWVTVSV
+687 VISASTGDGWVTLSV

-707 GISPEAQ
+707 GISKDAQ

-755 DSSPSGG
+755 ESGANGG
-762 SVFSFTMPVHVRAAA
+762 SVFSFTMPVYVRAIA
-777 AVGAD
+777 AVVGVA